1 MLPRILVPGLALAVL
16 LSGQAVSLAAERDVA
31 ISPETDAREVNRY
44 FSPYAHGPTQKF
56 FVLPDAQV
64 VVLVAT
70 SDGKSDASA
79 TIHVFPEDT
88 TAEGIDRWINNRH
101 SDALYPDAAEPE
113 RVIKVPA
120 GKFRAKAGVLISH
133 EVGQG
138 GDEYD
143 RLPVEFAIEPFE
155 DGDLVVRAS
164 RGTLDAFVR
173 TKDLPKTQTPGR

>member
-1 MLPRILVPGLALAVL
+1 MLPRILVLGLALTAL
-16 LSGQAVSLAAERDVA
+16 LSSQADSLGGERKVA
-31 ISPETDAREVNRY
+31 ISLETDAREVNRY

-56 FVLPDAQV
+56 FVLSEARV

-79 TIHVFPEDT
+79 TVYVFPEET

-113 RVIKVPA
+113 RAIKVPD
-120 GKFRAKAGVLISH
+120 GKFHAKAGAVVNH

-143 RLPVEFAIEPFE
+143 RVPVQCVIDPFV
-155 DGDLVVRAS
+155 DGDVVVGAS
-164 RGTLDAFVR
+164 RGMLDAFVR
-173 TKDLPKTQTPGR
+173 TKDLPKAQAPGR

>member
-1 MLPRILVPGLALAVL
+1 MPPRILALGLILAALVF
-16 LSGQAVSLAAERDVA
+16 GQAVSVAGEREVS
-31 ISPETDAREVNRY
+31 ITPEMDAREVNRY
-44 FSPYAHGPTQKF
+44 FSLYAHGPTQKF

-70 SDGKSDASA
+70 MDGKRDASA
-79 TIHVFPEDT
+79 TVYVFPEDT

-101 SDALYPDAAEPE
+101 SDALYPDAAVPQ
-113 RVIKVPA
+113 RVINVPA
-120 GKFRAKAGVLISH
+120 GKFRAKAGAVVSH

-143 RLPVEFAIEPFE
+143 RVPVEFAIDPFE
-155 DGDLVVRAS
+155 DGDVVVRAS

-173 TKDLPKTQTPGR
+173 TKDLPKAQAPAR